1 MSPLPYEDPDGVSY
15 DDPDRVSAP
24 RLSVTRIT
32 RIHPPFPAR
41 YDQHT
46 ITRAPAHDPVRARQ
60 VVNELSTVAGV
71 LEELDPVRRRD
82 LGHPQVLADLDYVT
96 VGCWGSA
103 VQITDPAFGEGGITY
118 HLDDAF
124 DAQVKEHPDARI
136 TGVCEMGFSETY
148 AKYLVHVP
156 GVPRVSAD
164 GWDDMYLTGDPVQ
177 SLRAI
182 GVTPGEPGSADVSV
196 EDLEGFVWSAYL
208 DVLAS
213 GLHVPFVSEQ
223 LRVSVFKVTR
233 SQDIQDAIEE
243 VWHRH

>member
-82 LGHPQVLADLDYVT
+82 LGHPQALADLDYVT

-233 SQDIQDAIEE
+233 SEDIQDAIEE

>member
-1 MSPLPYEDPDGVSY
+1 MSPLPYDDPDG
-15 DDPDRVSAP
+15 VSAP

-46 ITRAPAHDPVRARQ
+46 ITRAPAHDPVRARR

-156 GVPRVSAD
+156 GVPRVAAD
-164 GWDDMYLTGDPVQ
+164 GWEDMDLTGDPVET
-177 SLRAI
+177 LRAV
-182 GVTPGEPGSADVSV
+182 GVTPGGPGSADVSLD
-196 EDLEGFVWSAYL
+196 DLEGFVWSAYL
-208 DVLAS
+208 DVLAC
-213 GLHVPFVSEQ
+213 GLHVPFVNEQ
-223 LRVSVFKVTR
+223 LRVSVFKVAR
-233 SQDIQDAIEE
+233 SEDVQDAIEE
-243 VWHRH
+243 VWHQR

>member
-177 SLRAI
+177 TLRAI

-208 DVLAS
+208 DVLSS